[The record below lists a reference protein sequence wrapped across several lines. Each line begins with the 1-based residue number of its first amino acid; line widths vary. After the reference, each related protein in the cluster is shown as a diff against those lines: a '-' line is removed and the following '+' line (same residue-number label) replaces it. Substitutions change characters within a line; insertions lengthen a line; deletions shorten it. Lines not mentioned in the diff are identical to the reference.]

1 MSFEREN
8 IAQIEGYLPGEQ
20 PSSSDVIKLNTNENP
35 YPASPLVA
43 ETLSKIEVDELRRYP
58 SALADEFCGL
68 ASRVHNVNPENI
80 IPTNGGDELLRL
92 VLTTFAGENDT
103 LAITSPSYSLYP
115 VLANIQGCSLTEI
128 PLDKNLNYPNE
139 LAELLVSSSAKVCFL
154 VNPHA
159 PTGGL
164 LPVKFID
171 KLASNFKGVLVVDEA
186 YSDFVDPALRYDC
199 IPLINKHKNL
209 LLLRTLSKG
218 YSLAGL
224 RFGYGL
230 GDSELISPIKYKT
243 RDSYNTDYIS
253 QKLACAALS
262 SREYAMSTWEKI
274 RKSRKFLS
282 TKLEQLGLKSWPSQ
296 TNFILVQMPDNPGA
310 EYVYKKL
317 KLDNILVR
325 HFDVNNLN
333 DKIRITIGSE
343 DENKRL
349 ISSLVNILRI

>member
-8 IAQIEGYLPGEQ
+8 IAQINGYLPGEQ
-20 PSSSDVIKLNTNENP
+20 PSSLDVIKLNTNENP

-43 ETLSKIEVDELRRYP
+43 ETLSKIKVDELRRYP
-58 SALADEFCGL
+58 SALADEFCSL

-92 VLTTFAGENDT
+92 ILTTFAGESDA
-103 LAITSPSYSLYP
+103 LAITSPSYSLYS
-115 VLANIQGCSLTEI
+115 VLACVQGCSLIEI
-128 PLDKNLNYPNE
+128 PLNKDLNYPDE
-139 LAELLVSSSAKVCFL
+139 LAELVVNSSAKICFL

-164 LPVKFID
+164 LSVKFID
-171 KLASNFKGVLVVDEA
+171 KLARNFKGILVVDEA
-186 YSDFVDPALRYDC
+186 YSDFVDPALRYDL
-199 IPLINKHKNL
+199 IPLISKHRNL

-230 GDSELISPIKYKT
+230 GDSELISPIKHKT

-253 QKLACAALS
+253 QQLAHAALS
-262 SREYAMSTWEKI
+262 SREYAMSTWNKI
-274 RKSRKFLS
+274 RESRKILS
-282 TKLEQLGLKSWPSQ
+282 GKFNQLGLKSWPSQ
-296 TNFILVQMPDNPGA
+296 TNFILVQIPDDPGA
-310 EYVYKKL
+310 KHVYEKL

-325 HFDVNNLN
+325 HFDVNNLK
-333 DKIRITIGSE
+333 DKIRITIGSV
-343 DENKRL
+343 DENKLL
-349 ISSLVNILRI
+349 ISSLENILKI

>member
-8 IAQIEGYLPGEQ
+8 IARIEGYVPGEQ

-35 YPASPLVA
+35 YPASLLVA
-43 ETLSKIEVDELRRYP
+43 ETLSKIKVDELRRYP
-58 SALADEFCGL
+58 SPLADEFCSL
-68 ASRVHNVNPENI
+68 ASRVHSINPENI

-92 VLTTFAGENDT
+92 ILTTFAGENDT

-115 VLANIQGCSLTEI
+115 VLANIQGCSLMEI
-128 PLDKNLNYPNE
+128 PLNNDLKYPDN
-139 LAELLVSSSAKVCFL
+139 LAELLVNSPAKICFL

-164 LPVKFID
+164 LPVTFID

-209 LLLRTLSKG
+209 LLLRSLSKG

-230 GDSELISPIKYKT
+230 GNSELISPIKYKT

-253 QKLACAALS
+253 QHLACAALS
-262 SREYAMSTWEKI
+262 SREYAMSTWAKI
-274 RKSRKFLS
+274 RGSRKTLS
-282 TKLEQLGLKSWPSQ
+282 KKLEQLGLKSWLSQ
-296 TNFILVQMPDNPGA
+296 TNFILVQIPHSPGA
-310 EYVYKKL
+310 KYIYKKL
-317 KLDNILVR
+317 KSDNILVR
-325 HFDVNNLN
+325 HFDVNYLK

-349 ISSLVNILRI
+349 ISSLENILRI

>member
-1 MSFEREN
+1 MSFEKEN
-8 IAQIEGYLPGEQ
+8 IAQLGGYEPGEQ

-43 ETLSKIEVDELRRYP
+43 ETLSKIKVDELRRYP
-58 SALADEFCGL
+58 SALANEFCSL

-92 VLTTFAGENDT
+92 VLTTYASESDT

-115 VLANIQGCSLTEI
+115 VLAAIQGCGLREI
-128 PLDKNLNYPNE
+128 PLNKDLNYPDE
-139 LAELLVSSSAKVCFL
+139 FAELVVNSSAKICFL

-164 LPVKFID
+164 LPATVID
-171 KLASNFKGVLVVDEA
+171 RLASNFKGVLVVDEA
-186 YSDFVDPALRYDC
+186 YADFVDPSLDYDC
-199 IPLINKHKNL
+199 IPLINKHENL

-224 RFGYGL
+224 RFGYGI

-243 RDSYNTDYIS
+243 RDSYNTDCIS
-253 QKLACAALS
+253 QQLACAALS
-262 SREYAMSTWEKI
+262 SREYAMSTWRKI
-274 RKSRKFLS
+274 RESRKILS
-282 TKLEQLGLKSWPSQ
+282 KKLEQLGLKSWPSQ
-296 TNFILVQMPDNPGA
+296 TNFILVQIPPHPGA
-310 EYVYKKL
+310 KYVYKKL
-317 KLDNILVR
+317 KLDKILVR
-325 HFDVNNLN
+325 HFDVNNLK

-343 DENKRL
+343 DENNSL
-349 ISSLVNILRI
+349 ISSLKNILNF

>member
-8 IAQIEGYLPGEQ
+8 ITRIEGYLPGEQ
-20 PSSSDVIKLNTNENP
+20 PSSLDVIKLNTNENP

-43 ETLSKIEVDELRRYP
+43 ETLSKIKVDELRRYP
-58 SALADEFCGL
+58 SALADEFCSL

-92 VLTTFAGENDT
+92 ILTTFAGENDT
-103 LAITSPSYSLYP
+103 LAITTPSYSLYP
-115 VLANIQGCSLTEI
+115 VLADIQGCSLIEI
-128 PLDKNLNYPNE
+128 PLNNDLNYPDEFSEIVVN
-139 LAELLVSSSAKVCFL
+139 SSAKICLL

-164 LPVKFID
+164 LSVSFID

-199 IPLINKHKNL
+199 IPLISKHKNL

-230 GDSELISPIKYKT
+230 GDSELIAPIKYKT

-253 QKLACAALS
+253 QQLARAALS
-262 SREYAMSTWEKI
+262 SRDYAMSTWDRI
-274 RKSRKFLS
+274 RESRKILS
-282 TKLEQLGLKSWPSQ
+282 KKLEQLGLRSWPSQ
-296 TNFILVQMPDNPGA
+296 TNFILVQIPDDPGA
-310 EYVYKKL
+310 KYVYKKL

-325 HFDVNNLN
+325 HFDVNNLK

-349 ISSLVNILRI
+349 ISSLEKILKI